1 MTDKSDQQGDGITL
15 CALCDVSEETGKVI
29 QLSDHPVAEVVLI
42 RRGDQVFG
50 YRNVCPHAGRSLSWG
65 PDQLLFTPAGH
76 LVCTAHGATFDVR
89 QGLCLSGPC
98 LGASLTRLNVT
109 VVDQQVRLLPDA
121 PEPEMPFIDPRYQN

>member
-1 MTDKSDQQGDGITL
+1 MTDHNDQLNHGITL
-15 CALCDVSEETGKVI
+15 CALEDVSEETGKVVR
-29 QLSDHPVAEVVLI
+29 LDNHPVAEVVLI
-42 RRGDQVFG
+42 RQQDQVHG

-98 LGASLTRLNVT
+98 LGASLSRLNVA
-109 VVDQQVRLLPDA
+109 VVNQMIVLLPDD
-121 PEPEMPFIDPRYQN
+121 PEADTPVIDPRYQN